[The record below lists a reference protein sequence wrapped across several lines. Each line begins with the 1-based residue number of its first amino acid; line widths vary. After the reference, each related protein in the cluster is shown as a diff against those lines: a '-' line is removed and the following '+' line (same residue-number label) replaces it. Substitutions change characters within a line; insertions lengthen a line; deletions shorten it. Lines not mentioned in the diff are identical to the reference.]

1 MDELLSAYLA
11 ECAVIRVVGKKAKQ
25 KAEPQADRE
34 MAIEAAYFARKFGL
48 TKEEALKTLH
58 ANHASGLG
66 FASNLYGRFIAYNQI
81 LAPLRVSRQGA

>member
-11 ECAVIRVVGKKAKQ
+11 EWAVIRVVGKKAKQ

-48 TKEEALKTLH
+48 TKEEALKTLQE
-58 ANHASGLG
+58 ASVVKLLP
-66 FASNLYGRFIAYNQI
+66 SSLTKTR
-81 LAPLRVSRQGA
+81 